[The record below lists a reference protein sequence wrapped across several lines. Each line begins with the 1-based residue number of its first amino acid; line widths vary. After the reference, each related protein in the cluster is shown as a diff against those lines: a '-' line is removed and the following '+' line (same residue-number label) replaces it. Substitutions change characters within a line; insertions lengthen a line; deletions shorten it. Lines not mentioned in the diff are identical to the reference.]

1 MGKPTEQRKAE
12 IIQSTLELAARQGVA
27 KVTTLAIADEVG
39 IAHATVFRHFKTRE
53 AIFSASLTWI
63 VESMFAELEPVF
75 TSNEPADVR
84 LEDLIYTQLKFVSE
98 HRGLPRL
105 LFSDR
110 LHMESEELKHIVK
123 NAMNNFTKRITG
135 LINQGVTEGVF
146 SKDVQA
152 DSAAKYLIALFQGLM
167 MRWSIFDFEFQI
179 ENESANLWR
188 FYSNALNPHL
198 DPLA

>member
-1 MGKPTEQRKAE
+1 MGKPTAQRKAE
-12 IIQSTLELAARQGVA
+12 IIQSTLDLAARQGVA
-27 KVTTLAIADEVG
+27 KVTTLAIANEVG

-53 AIFSASLTWI
+53 AIFSASLSWI
-63 VESMFAELEPVF
+63 VDSMFAELEPVF
-75 TSNEPADVR
+75 SSNEPADVR

-123 NAMNNFTKRITG
+123 NAMNNFTKRITS
-135 LINQGVTEGVF
+135 LINEGIGEGVF
-146 SKDVQA
+146 SQDVQA

-188 FYSNALNPHL
+188 FYSNALKPHRVSST
-198 DPLA
+198 

>member
-12 IIQSTLELAARQGVA
+12 IIQSTLELAARQGVS
-27 KVTTLAIADEVG
+27 KVTTLAIAEDVG

-63 VESMFAELEPVF
+63 VETMFAALEPHF
-75 TSNEPADVR
+75 SSQEPAKLR
-84 LEDLIYTQLKFVSE
+84 LQNLITGQLTFVSQ

-110 LHMESEELKHIVK
+110 LQTESEELKAIVRH
-123 NAMNNFTKRITG
+123 AMKQFTARLTG
-135 LINQGVTEGVF
+135 LIEDGIKEGDF
-146 SKDVQA
+146 NPNTNPTD
-152 DSAAKYLIALFQGLM
+152 AAKYLIALFQGLM

-179 ENESANLWR
+179 EKEAEPLWQ
-188 FYSNALNPHL
+188 FFSNSLKP
-198 DPLA
+198 D

>member
-84 LEDLIYTQLKFVSE
+84 LEDLIYTQLRFVSE

-123 NAMNNFTKRITG
+123 NAMNNFTNCLTR

-152 DSAAKYLIALFQGLM
+152 NSAAKYLIALFQGLM
-167 MRWSIFDFEFQI
+167 MRWSIFDFEFQL

-188 FYSNALNPHL
+188 FYSNALNPHQ
-198 DPLA
+198 DSLA

>member
-27 KVTTLAIADEVG
+27 KVTTLAIAEEVG

-53 AIFSASLTWI
+53 AIFSATLTWI

-75 TSNEPADVR
+75 TSSDPADVC

-123 NAMNNFTKRITG
+123 NAMGNFTRRITSV
-135 LINQGVTEGVF
+135 INEGIETGIF
-146 SKDVQA
+146 SRDVQA
-152 DSAAKYLIALFQGLM
+152 DSAARYLIALFQGLM

-179 ENESANLWR
+179 ENESANLWQ
-188 FYSNALNPHL
+188 FYSNALKTHQVS
-198 DPLA
+198 